1 MAFSIPDVNLVSLL
15 PEIVLLAAAA
25 GILLFA
31 GAAGRR
37 RAAAC
42 ATGAVAV
49 SLATIPILFKGA
61 GMTGFDGLIVK
72 DDATLIFLAL
82 TDLAAL
88 AAVLLSR
95 DGTAGEQE
103 GGEVYG
109 LTLFALIGMH
119 VMAASRD
126 LLVLFLGLE
135 TLALPLYV
143 LVGSNRASRDGMEAA
158 VKYFLLGSFAPA
170 LFLLGLAL
178 YYGATGTTGFS
189 ALSHPLTQPALA
201 FVGLALVTAGVGFK
215 IAAVPFHM
223 WAPDAYEGA
232 PVPVAAYISVAPKVA
247 AFAVLLRLGLSL
259 PGPGPAFWTQAV
271 LAMSA
276 ASMIV
281 GNLAALRQ
289 SGFVRMLAYSGI
301 AQAGTMLIG
310 LAALPAQGGAALTF
324 YLLVYLFMNLGAFAA
339 AVALERREG
348 GRLQIQDLSGLA
360 SRRPLF
366 AFALA
371 VFMVSLAGLPPTG
384 GFFAKFTLF
393 KAGIDAGQLPVVL
406 VALAMTVVSLFY
418 YLRVVAVLY
427 MRDDAGRLEIRPGA
441 PLLAGF
447 IGAAALVTLLT
458 GVLPGEFLREILA
471 AFPAAGL

>member
-1 MAFSIPDVNLVSLL
+1 MAFSIPDVNLASLL

-25 GILLFA
+25 GVLLFD
-31 GAAGRR
+31 GRAGRR
-37 RAAAC
+37 RAAAV
-42 ATGAVAV
+42 AAAAVAS
-49 SLATIPILFKGA
+49 SLATIPFLFRGA
-61 GMTGFDGLIVK
+61 GMTGFSGLIVK
-72 DDATLIFLAL
+72 DDVTLVFLAL
-82 TDLAAL
+82 MDLAAL
-88 AAVLLSR
+88 GAIVLASGGAA
-95 DGTAGEQE
+95 DAEE
-103 GGEVYG
+103 GGELYG

-119 VMAASRD
+119 LMAASRD
-126 LLVLFLGLE
+126 LLVLFLGME
-135 TLALPLYV
+135 TLALPLYI
-143 LVGSNRASRDGMEAA
+143 LVGSRRASRDGMEAA
-158 VKYFLLGSFAPA
+158 VKYFLLGSFASA

-178 YYGATGTTGFS
+178 YYGATGTAGLG
-189 ALSHPLTQPALA
+189 ALSQTPARPSLA
-201 FVGLALVTAGVGFK
+201 FAGLALVTAGVGFK

-259 PGPGPAFWTQAV
+259 PGPDPGFWTQAV

-289 SGFVRMLAYSGI
+289 RGFVRMLAYSGV
-301 AQAGTMLIG
+301 AQAGYMLIG
-310 LAALPAQGGAALTF
+310 LAALPARGGEALVF

-339 AVALERREG
+339 AAALERREG
-348 GRLQIQDLSGLA
+348 GRLQIEDLSGLA

-406 VALAMTVVSLFY
+406 VAVVMTVVSLFY

-427 MRDDAGRLEIRPGA
+427 MRDGAERPEIRPAA
-441 PLLAGF
+441 PLLACF
-447 IGAAALVTLLT
+447 IGAAAVLTLLA
-458 GVLPGEFLREILA
+458 GVLPGEFIREILA
-471 AFPAAGL
+471 AFAPAAL